1 MKITNK
7 LIRRLVKESILKEMS
22 FLGIPNIMRTQATGY
37 NALSLTDVIKQQDP
51 SIDPAV
57 MGTDSY
63 RDNVEKYFRSSRYS
77 NEAVKLNYAF
87 PESNVKIIPYIG
99 SEASAIQTIQTGT
112 EQGFEKLMSDP
123 ELMKLVPQVDSQG
136 KYNYRT
142 ALYDMSTNQ
151 NMLVNIGVD
160 PNTIDLQNDIIIV
173 PVASVLKRGFIPSI
187 HMTIHTMFDNDLFS
201 YESNPSPDA
210 SIANIVEAMDIL
222 ADFDFDDY
230 QERIIRFK
238 QTPVTKAIR
247 NGKINTPFDFAAEVM
262 TAFVFGYSALNNLD
276 PSFYTQ
282 DIKNILLA
290 ARQEFRNYLK
300 GNIVVVSVA

>member
-1 MKITNK
+1 MKITSK
-7 LIRRLVKESILKEMS
+7 IIKRLIKESILKEMS
-22 FLGIPNIMRTQATGY
+22 FAGMPNIMRTKATGY
-37 NALSLTDVIKQQDP
+37 DSLSLTDVIKQQDP
-51 SIDPAV
+51 SINPEV
-57 MGTDSY
+57 MGTDNY
-63 RDNVEKYFRSSRYS
+63 RDKVEKYFRSSKYS
-77 NEAVKLNYAF
+77 SEAAKLNYAF
-87 PESNVKIIPYIG
+87 PESNVQIIPYIG

-112 EQGFEKLMSDP
+112 EQGFEKLMTDP

-151 NMLVNIGVD
+151 NMLTNIGVD

-201 YESNPSPDA
+201 YEFNPSPDA

-222 ADFDFDDY
+222 ADFDFDND
-230 QERIIRFK
+230 QERIMRFN

-247 NGKINTPFDFAAEVM
+247 KGNINTPFDFAAEVM

-276 PSFYTQ
+276 PNFYTQ